1 MRRQF
6 ECEFE
11 AEVLAEVVQLRWP
24 NNARADLREH
34 AANCSMCSEAVAIAA
49 AFDDVRESAV
59 ALPDSGR
66 VWWLAQIRA
75 RREAADTAA
84 KPILATQIIAFAWAM
99 GLLAVYLLPLNF
111 KAIASSAGALF
122 VQHGGLVI
130 GTATFLLA
138 LSAAAYWVLS
148 RE

>member
-1 MRRQF
+1 
-6 ECEFE
+6 
-11 AEVLAEVVQLRWP
+11 
-24 NNARADLREH
+24 
-34 AANCSMCSEAVAIAA
+34 
-49 AFDDVRESAV
+49 
-59 ALPDSGR
+59 
-66 VWWLAQIRA
+66 
-75 RREAADTAA
+75 
-84 KPILATQIIAFAWAM
+84 
-99 GLLAVYLLPLNF
+99 LLAVYLLPLNF